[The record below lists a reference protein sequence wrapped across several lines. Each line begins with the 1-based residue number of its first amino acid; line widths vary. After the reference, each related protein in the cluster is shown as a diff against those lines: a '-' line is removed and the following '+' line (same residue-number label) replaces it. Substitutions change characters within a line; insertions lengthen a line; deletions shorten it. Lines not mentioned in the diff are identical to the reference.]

1 MPSCSSNVL
10 KLPKRGKEMRSN
22 LIEKLADW
30 DTENASLKEL
40 KEAWWEDA
48 YTYYSDMSDEELMK
62 QIAELEI

>member
-1 MPSCSSNVL
+1 
-10 KLPKRGKEMRSN
+10 MRSK
-22 LIEKLADW
+22 LIEKLTDW
-30 DTENASLKEL
+30 DTENASQKEL